1 VQADRNGTVSGF
13 VIVWAGGGWGD
24 DRPFRSRSGRF
35 YRRLADASQFAT
47 REAARAACDS
57 VFTRI
62 VAYDEARAIEDA
74 LRL

>member
-1 VQADRNGTVSGF
+1 VQADCDRTVRGF
-13 VIVWAGGGWGD
+13 VIVWAGGGWGG

-35 YRRLADASQFAT
+35 YSRLADASHFAT

-74 LRL
+74 LHL